1 MGSSAGTSTAVH
13 VHPSGP
19 LLSLRQRWQLL
30 AVSGPG
36 RSSVWPS
43 AENEP
48 GCRERAARY
57 LGGAGGGAGGTGR
70 VFLLSSSTW
79 RVLGVRSGLCS

>member
-48 GCRERAARY
+48 GVVNVLLVTWAGLEEELEER
-57 LGGAGGGAGGTGR
+57 GG
-70 VFLLSSSTW
+70 
-79 RVLGVRSGLCS
+79 CSF